1 MCMTVHPSRSTAG
14 QGAAHGYCRTAEL
27 RPLGRDGEIERILR
41 CVTRQPG
48 SPQALLLLGE
58 EGIGRTT
65 LLRHAREV
73 ATGDGT
79 LVLSAQGWAADHR
92 HAHACLQQLLVPVL
106 DDVADLPAPHGRV
119 LSAALSPASQD
130 GGPDDEQVQTALL
143 ALLARLAASGPVL
156 VCVDDI
162 HACDRA
168 FLDGLCAGIRL
179 LAGRPVRLLLT
190 ARGETPPPDLP
201 PGTEDL
207 HLRPLS
213 ALSAAALLDRQPA
226 PPAGRRRL
234 EILEEAEGNPLALV
248 ELSRGLPA
256 ASRAGGGADAPVWR
270 PLTGHAFA
278 ARLDALPP
286 ETARALL
293 YAAAAQ
299 PGESVA
305 SLMAALDTGDLAVW
319 APAEAAGLVSL
330 VEDRLVFRHPLARSA
345 AFSRHP
351 AGERQQAHLD
361 LAAAVAR
368 PEGRAHHLAAAALC
382 TSESVA
388 AALEDSAWR
397 HGDTASTA
405 RALEQAARLS
415 PQRRERARRLAEALV
430 AAQAVGDPGWVKDLH
445 GRFVQSSKDPEL
457 VCVAAGALASVLSLE
472 SSQREAFALLVDA
485 SEHFA
490 LVGRP
495 VALALTAVAAGI
507 AVQSGLP
514 EHRTGLSM
522 LLDRVR
528 QPDQVRETTPVR
540 EPHRADGP
548 RPPATEPCGRLDGPA
563 VRQALDAL
571 VAAVVR
577 PHAAT
582 RSPVGL
588 APKGTPPDGLS
599 ALACRAALHSA
610 AYLGDEADVGL
621 GQFRETDARL
631 GAVRAFGVRGWT
643 VSALVDTL
651 VGIGW
656 FAEAEALIREATAE
670 ATVLRLPRLQ
680 ADLQAQDLA
689 LRALRGTVPPEPWF
703 TSSIWRAVCL
713 DENRATHA
721 RLLRARGLASITL
734 GHWDTGW
741 RHLRELFTD
750 DGSPLHPVLSPRS
763 IAELAVTAQ
772 RTGRTDEI
780 VPALTRLR
788 TEQGDRTSTR
798 MTLLLHHATALVEP
812 DENAERHFHLALVN
826 HEAERWPWER
836 AHVRLNYGIWLRRSR
851 RTREARQQLT
861 TVLETAERLG
871 AGALATAAARELRA
885 SGAAPT
891 PDASGMLEQLTGQQ
905 RQIVQLAARGL
916 SNREIGEQLF
926 LSPRTVGSHLYNVYP
941 KLGVSRRQQLRD
953 LLEDR

>member
-1 MCMTVHPSRSTAG
+1 MTVHPSRSTAG
-14 QGAAHGYCRTAEL
+14 QEAAHGYCRTAAL

-92 HAHACLQQLLVPVL
+92 HARACLQQLLVPVL
-106 DDVADLPAPHGRV
+106 DDVPGLPAPHGRV
-119 LSAALSPASQD
+119 LSAALSPASHD

-143 ALLARLAASGPVL
+143 ALLDRLAASGPVL

-190 ARGETPPPDLP
+190 ARGETPPPNLP

-226 PPAGRRRL
+226 PPTGRRRL

-256 ASRAGGGADAPVWR
+256 ASRAGGGADAPMWR

-278 ARLDALPP
+278 ARLDVLPP
-286 ETARALL
+286 ETERALL

-299 PGESVA
+299 PGEGVA

-368 PEGRAHHLAAAALC
+368 PEGSAHHLAAAALC

-397 HGDTASTA
+397 HGDTVSTA

-415 PQRRERARRLAEALV
+415 PQRREHARRLAEALV

-445 GRFVQSSKDPEL
+445 GRFVQSAKDPEL
-457 VCVAAGALASVLSLE
+457 VCIAAGALASVLSLE

-522 LLDRVR
+522 LLDRAR
-528 QPDQVRETTPVR
+528 QPDQVRETIPVR

-548 RPPATEPCGRLDGPA
+548 RPPATEPGGRLDGPA

-588 APKGTPPDGLS
+588 EGTKGTPPDGLS

-689 LRALRGTVPPEPWF
+689 LQALRGTVPPEPWF
-703 TSSIWRAVCL
+703 TPSIWRAVCL

-721 RLLRARGLASITL
+721 RLLRARGLAAIAL

-763 IAELAVTAQ
+763 IAELAVAAQ

-788 TEQGDRTSTR
+788 AGQGDRTSTR

-826 HEAERWPWER
+826 HEADRWPWER

-905 RQIVQLAARGL
+905 RQIVRLAASGL